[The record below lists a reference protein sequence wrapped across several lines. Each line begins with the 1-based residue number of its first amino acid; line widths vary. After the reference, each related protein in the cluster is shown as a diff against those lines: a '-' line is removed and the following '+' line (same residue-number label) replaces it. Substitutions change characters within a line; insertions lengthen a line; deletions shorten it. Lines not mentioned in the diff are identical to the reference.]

1 MHTNWVWLDL
11 VLPLMA
17 AVLFGLGQ
25 AAWRVRTTAIGRGFV
40 ALVFLAGTASMLGLA
55 VHGGA
60 EPSGLLLRLQ
70 AVLTACA
77 SASVLRLALLAIRR
91 SSRLPIGLEAA
102 IGLPALLV
110 GGLGGPLVQATLIAA
125 LLGATAQQLQRV
137 PRRSWQSFDTALH
150 FIRLAT
156 LATGTVSCAALA
168 LAAGPVSTL
177 APPFAH
183 LGLALVLYYAL
194 PRLGLLAQDRVQHRS
209 IIEAMSDGV
218 LVVDLDD
225 RLLEMN
231 HSARHILEIEAEDLA
246 LQPLAR
252 VLVGHPDLV
261 ELCRGAIEGHTTYT
275 PRSPAASGER
285 RSYDLRL
292 SALFDVSGAIQS
304 RVLVLRDISDR
315 IEIEEENRRQT
326 RDVRLVHEV
335 SGTVHDALTI
345 DHGIDA
351 SLALIASTMEF
362 PIGHYLR
369 SVDSDEGSQLVASG
383 LVYCGPGF
391 GAGET
396 RSESGSGRGS
406 DAGEDRAAFSKDV
419 VEFDPRGLHWW
430 KPLGVEMVCTIPVV
444 ISNRLHGVFEFF
456 DDPGRSIAE
465 ATGDLLEHVG
475 GIVGQAVDK
484 RLAEER
490 VRRFAYRDD
499 LTGLPNRQHFHQ
511 LLRSGVSLAERTER
525 RMALLFLDLD
535 GFKKVNDTLGH
546 DVGDKLLAEVACRFS
561 KAVRLSDHL
570 GRQSETSVEQSSSIS
585 RLGGDEFTV
594 LLTEINQPADAT
606 IVAERLLATLER
618 PITLAG
624 QDLFM
629 STSIGIAVFPEDG
642 ADAETLVR
650 NADAAMYFAKGR
662 GRNGYSF
669 YSAEMNRSQSHRL
682 EIESRLRVALER
694 EQLEIF
700 YQPILSAETGE
711 VVAAEALVRWRDPE
725 WGYVP
730 PDDFIPVAEETG
742 LIVGLGQWVFRK
754 VCEQAR
760 RWRDES
766 HAAIRI
772 GVNVS
777 GKQIREPGMV
787 EMVRQALQ
795 ATGVSPTQVELEIT
809 ESTIMQDDALTIQ
822 TLRQLKEMGVGLA
835 LDDFGTGYS
844 SLSYLR
850 RFTIDRVKIDRTFI
864 SELPGNASDA
874 ALTSAII
881 AMAHGLQLDVVAEGV
896 ETEEQA
902 RFLELRGCD
911 ELQGYLFGRPCPA
924 EEFVDRLR
932 ARPRAQAEAKPDEKP
947 DERVG

>member
-1 MHTNWVWLDL
+1 MHTEWAWLDL
-11 VLPLMA
+11 VLPIA
-17 AVLFGLGQ
+17 AAALFGLGQ
-25 AAWRVRTTAIGRGFV
+25 IAWHVRTTAVGRAFV
-40 ALVFLAGTASMLGLA
+40 ALVALAGGALLIGIADLAEGGLQPGYEYA
-55 VHGGA
+55 HSLAMAGA
-60 EPSGLLLRLQ
+60 G
-70 AVLTACA
+70 AA
-77 SASVLRLALLAIRR
+77 VLRLGQLAIRAPR
-91 SSRLPIGLEAA
+91 RLPFALEAVV
-102 IGLPALLV
+102 GVPAVLV
-110 GGLGGPLVQATLIAA
+110 GLSGSGGLLAAWLVLAHGL
-125 LLGATAQQLQRV
+125 TAHGLHAV
-137 PRRSWQSFDTALH
+137 PRRSWQSFDAGL
-150 FIRLAT
+150 RAVRVAT
-156 LATGTVSCAALA
+156 LATGILSALP
-168 LAAGPVSTL
+168 LVL
-177 APPFAH
+177 APGPIGLLVPALVH

-209 IIEAMSDGV
+209 VLEAMSDGV

-225 RLLEMN
+225 RLLEVN
-231 HSARHILEIEAEDLA
+231 QAAREILEIEGEELA
-246 LQPLAR
+246 LAPLAR
-252 VLVGHPDLV
+252 VLAHHPDLV
-261 ELCRGAIEGHTTYT
+261 ELCRGAIEGHTVYA
-275 PRSPAASGER
+275 PRASAGGGEGR
-285 RSYDLRL
+285 TYDLRL
-292 SALFDVSGAIQS
+292 SALNDGHGAIQS

-326 RDVRLVHEV
+326 RHVRLVHEV
-335 SGTVHDALTI
+335 SNTVHDAATI
-345 DHGIDA
+345 EHGLDA

-362 PIGHYLR
+362 PVGHFLR
-369 SVDSDEGSQLVASG
+369 SVDTDEGSQLVASG
-383 LVYCGPGF
+383 LIYCGPGLMPDESAP
-391 GAGET
+391 GTDGE
-396 RSESGSGRGS
+396 RPDR
-406 DAGEDRAAFSKDV
+406 AAIRAAFSRDV

-430 KPLGVEMVCTIPVV
+430 KALGVEMVCTIPVV
-444 ISNRLHGVFEFF
+444 ISTRLHGVFEFF
-456 DDPGRSIAE
+456 DLPGRPLSGT
-465 ATGDLLEHVG
+465 TGDMLEHLG
-475 GIVGQAVDK
+475 GIVGQAIEK

-490 VRRFAYRDD
+490 VRRYAYRDD

-511 LLRSGVSLAERTER
+511 LLRAAVSLAARSER

-546 DVGDKLLAEVACRFS
+546 EIGDKLLAEVACRFS
-561 KAVRLSDHL
+561 KVVRASDHL
-570 GRQSETSVEQSSSIS
+570 GRPNETGGESASSIS

-594 LLTEINQPADAT
+594 LLSEIQQPIDASLVAD
-606 IVAERLLATLER
+606 RLLATLET

-642 ADAETLVR
+642 EDAEALIR

-682 EIESRLRVALER
+682 ELETRLRVAIER
-694 EQLEIF
+694 EQLEIH
-700 YQPILSAETGE
+700 YQPIRSAESGRI
-711 VVAAEALVRWRDPE
+711 VAAEALVRWKEPE

-742 LIVGLGQWVFRK
+742 LIVGLGQWVFRN

-760 RWRDES
+760 AWRDEWGV
-766 HAAIRI
+766 AIRI

-777 GKQIREPGMV
+777 GKQIREPGMID
-787 EMVRQALQ
+787 MVRQALQ
-795 ATGVSPTQVELEIT
+795 ASGIAPTQVELEIT
-809 ESTIMQDDALTIQ
+809 ESTIMQDDALTVQ

-896 ETEEQA
+896 ETEAQA
-902 RFLELRGCD
+902 HFLELRGCD
-911 ELQGYLFGRPCPA
+911 ELQGYLYGRPCPA
-924 EEFVDRLR
+924 VEFVDRLR
-932 ARPRAQAEAKPDEKP
+932 AAPPVAEAEKP
-947 DERVG
+947 DERV

>member
-1 MHTNWVWLDL
+1 MHTDWSWLDL
-11 VLPLMA
+11 VLPVSA
-17 AVLFGLGQ
+17 AALFGLGQ
-25 AAWRVRTTAIGRGFV
+25 AAWRVRTTAVGRAFV
-40 ALVFLAGTASMLGLA
+40 ALVALAGSAFLVGLA
-55 VHGGA
+55 VDADAESIRGLSRLRVLATAGA
-60 EPSGLLLRLQ
+60 GAALLRLAQ
-70 AVLTACA
+70 
-77 SASVLRLALLAIRR
+77 LAIRPAR
-91 SSRLPIGLEAA
+91 RLSIGLEAA
-102 IGLPALLV
+102 IVGPALLV
-110 GGLGGPLVQATLIAA
+110 GLLGGDRLLAGWLLVAHGVAA
-125 LLGATAQQLQRV
+125 HALHAL
-137 PRRSWQSFDTALH
+137 PRRSWQSFDAALRANR
-150 FIRLAT
+150 IAVLGAGLLAS
-156 LATGTVSCAALA
+156 LSLGIAPEPVAALGPAAVQLA
-168 LAAGPVSTL
+168 LAV
-177 APPFAH
+177 
-183 LGLALVLYYAL
+183 VLYYGL

-209 IIEAMSDGV
+209 VLEAMSDGV

-225 RLLEMN
+225 RLLEVN
-231 HSARHILEIEAEDLA
+231 QAAREILEIAGDTLA
-246 LQPLAR
+246 LAPLAQ
-252 VLVGHPDLV
+252 VLVHHPDLV
-261 ELCRGAIEGHTTYT
+261 ELCRGAIEGHTVYA
-275 PRSPAASGER
+275 PRPTSEGAER
-285 RSYDLRL
+285 RTYDLRL
-292 SALFDVSGAIQS
+292 SALYDAHGAIQS

-326 RDVRLVHEV
+326 RHVRLVHEV
-335 SGTVHDALTI
+335 SSTVHDAATI
-345 DHGIDA
+345 EHGLDA

-362 PIGHYLR
+362 PVGHFLR
-369 SVDSDEGSQLVASG
+369 SVETEEGSQLVASG
-383 LVYCGPGF
+383 LVYCGPDWLPEPSDSGTD
-391 GAGET
+391 GE
-396 RSESGSGRGS
+396 RPDRE
-406 DAGEDRAAFSKDV
+406 AARAAFSKDV

-430 KPLGVEMVCTIPVV
+430 KALGVEMVCTIPVV
-444 ISNRLHGVFEFF
+444 ISTRLHGVFELF
-456 DDPGRSIAE
+456 DLPGRPLSE
-465 ATGDLLEHVG
+465 STGDMLEHLG
-475 GIVGQAVDK
+475 GIVGQAIEK

-490 VRRFAYRDD
+490 VRRYAYRDD

-511 LLRSGVSLAERTER
+511 LLRAAVSLAARSER

-546 DVGDKLLAEVACRFS
+546 EVGDKLLAEVACRFS
-561 KAVRLSDHL
+561 KVVRASDHL
-570 GRQSETSVEQSSSIS
+570 GRPNEIGGEPPSSIS

-594 LLTEINQPADAT
+594 LLSEIQQPIDASLVAD
-606 IVAERLLATLER
+606 RLLATLET

-642 ADAETLVR
+642 EDAEALIR

-682 EIESRLRVALER
+682 ELESRLRVALER
-694 EQLEIF
+694 EQLEIH
-700 YQPILSAETGE
+700 YQPILAAESGR
-711 VVAAEALVRWRDPE
+711 VVAAEALVRWKEPE

-742 LIVGLGQWVFRK
+742 LIVGLGQWVFRN

-760 RWRDES
+760 AWRDECGTV
-766 HAAIRI
+766 IRI

-809 ESTIMQDDALTIQ
+809 ESTIMQDDVLTVQ

-896 ETEEQA
+896 ETEAQA
-902 RFLELRGCD
+902 HFLELRGCD
-911 ELQGYLFGRPCPA
+911 ELQGYLYGRPCPA
-924 EEFVDRLR
+924 AEFADRLR
-932 ARPRAQAEAKPDEKP
+932 AVPRRIDAGKPDES
-947 DERVG
+947 V

>member
-1 MHTNWVWLDL
+1 VWLDL
-11 VLPLMA
+11 VLPVSA
-17 AVLFGLGQ
+17 AALFALGQ
-25 AAWRVRTTAIGRGFV
+25 AAWRVRTTAVGRAFV
-40 ALVFLAGTASMLGLA
+40 ALVVWAGSAGLLGLA
-55 VHGGA
+55 ADADGESRGWVQR
-60 EPSGLLLRLQ
+60 LLPI
-70 AVLTACA
+70 ATACA
-77 SASVLRLALLAIRR
+77 SAAVLRLGLLAIQPSR
-91 SSRLPIGLEAA
+91 RLPILLEAGILLPA
-102 IGLPALLV
+102 IGV
-110 GGLGGPLVQATLIAA
+110 GAFGGPFGLAAWIVAVQTL
-125 LLGATAQQLQRV
+125 TAYGLRSL
-137 PRRSWQSFDTALH
+137 PRRSWQSFDGALRV
-150 FIRLAT
+150 IRIAT
-156 LATGTVSCAALA
+156 LATATLSCLA
-168 LAAGPVSTL
+168 LVTSSGST
-177 APPFAH
+177 ATIVPGFAH
-183 LGLALVLYYAL
+183 LGLAVVLYYAL

-209 IIEAMSDGV
+209 VLEAMSDGV

-225 RLLEMN
+225 RLLEVN
-231 HSARHILEIEAEDLA
+231 QAAKEILEIQGDDVA
-246 LQPLAR
+246 LQPLAG
-252 VLVGHPDLV
+252 VLAHHPDLV
-261 ELCRGAIEGHTTYT
+261 ELCRGAIEGHTVYA
-275 PRSPAASGER
+275 PRPASGNGER
-285 RSYDLRL
+285 RTYDLRL
-292 SALFDVSGAIQS
+292 SALNDAHGAIQS

-326 RDVRLVHEV
+326 RHVRLVHEV
-335 SGTVHDALTI
+335 SSTVHDAPTI
-345 DHGIDA
+345 EHGLDA

-362 PIGHYLR
+362 PVGHFLR
-369 SVDSDEGSQLVASG
+369 SVETEEGSQLVASG
-383 LVYCGPGF
+383 LVYCGPGLVPD
-391 GAGET
+391 ET
-396 RSESGSGRGS
+396 SSDLEPGRPPDRDAIRS
-406 DAGEDRAAFSKDV
+406 AFSKDV
-419 VEFDPRGLHWW
+419 VAFDPRGLHWW
-430 KPLGVEMVCTIPVV
+430 KSIGVEMVCTIPVV
-444 ISNRLHGVFEFF
+444 ISTRLHGVFELF
-456 DDPGRSIAE
+456 DLPGHPLSE
-465 ATGDLLEHVG
+465 TTGDMLEHLG
-475 GIVGQAVDK
+475 GIVGQAIEK

-511 LLRSGVSLAERTER
+511 LLRAAVSLAARSER

-546 DVGDKLLAEVACRFS
+546 EIGDKLLAEVACRFS
-561 KAVRLSDHL
+561 KAVRASDHL
-570 GRQSETSVEQSSSIS
+570 GRPNETGGDSSSSIS

-594 LLTEINQPADAT
+594 LLSEIQQPIDASLVAD
-606 IVAERLLATLER
+606 RLLATLET

-642 ADAETLVR
+642 EDAEALIR
-650 NADAAMYFAKGR
+650 NADAAMYFAKVR

-669 YSAEMNRSQSHRL
+669 YSSEMNRSQSHRL
-682 EIESRLRVALER
+682 ELESRLRIALER
-694 EQLEIF
+694 EQLEIH
-700 YQPILSAETGE
+700 YQPILSAETGR
-711 VVAAEALVRWRDPE
+711 VVAAEALVRWNEPE

-760 RWRDES
+760 IWRDDCE
-766 HAAIRI
+766 AVIRI

-795 ATGVSPTQVELEIT
+795 ATGIAPTQIELEIT
-809 ESTIMQDDALTIQ
+809 ESTIMQDDVLTVQ

-896 ETEEQA
+896 ETEAQA

-911 ELQGYLFGRPCPA
+911 ELQGYLYGRPCPA
-924 EEFVDRLR
+924 VEFVDRLR
-932 ARPRAQAEAKPDEKP
+932 ARPRLASEDKP
-947 DERVG
+947 DERID